1 ATLPLHRCAL
11 QGSRRM
17 TESIDQDRPR
27 QGRADDPITPG
38 ELAIGVIVFGII
50 ALVVSIVL
58 LFPFGTPL
66 TFAFVELFFWLGIGW
81 TLTAA
86 SGRDPVR
93 YAKLRRPDAAL
104 IGWALLLGVANYCA
118 AVIPLFRLSIALFPS
133 WPRHKMEFLLSGE
146 TIFDWIFLSIGFL
159 AAPFC

>member
-1 ATLPLHRCAL
+1 
-11 QGSRRM
+11 
-17 TESIDQDRPR
+17 
-27 QGRADDPITPG
+27 
-38 ELAIGVIVFGII
+38 
-50 ALVVSIVL
+50 
-58 LFPFGTPL
+58 
-66 TFAFVELFFWLGIGW
+66 ELFFWLGIGW

-118 AVIPLFRLSIALFPS
+118 AVIPLYRLSIALFPS
-133 WPRHKMEFLLSGE
+133 RPRHSMAFLLSGE

-159 AAPFC
+159 AAPFCEEFCFRGILLQGILKRLGAPLASVITAVFFSASHFDALGFASRFETGILLGVLFVTTKSLWPCIAL